1 MRRAVH
7 RSPARQ
13 RGVLSL
19 LFALLL
25 PVLLCVIGMALDL
38 SLLYQQKSR
47 LQNLADAAALAAAR
61 SLDGTAAGVGIAA
74 DQARIVA
81 EQQSYQGSALSWKPA
96 ALTFSASPDT
106 ADAAWVDAAGA
117 AAAPA
122 GLAYAKVD
130 TRELDASLVNTVF
143 LRMAGVARQVSM
155 AGRAVAGR
163 ARAQVTPLA
172 ICAMGA
178 ASSTRIN
185 PGAASTGTGAGAQEL
200 VTYGFRYGVSYNL
213 LKLNAG
219 VNTSTAEY
227 FLVDP
232 FQYAGPAPG
241 PVQQT
246 GDAVLAPFMCSGTV
260 QLPRVTGAALRLR
273 RPAGFTLGEQ
283 LNSRFGVYG
292 AGALACVPATAPPD
306 TNVREFG
313 TASAATWMVP
323 PPAGPSAQPAAAASG
338 QKYNTVADRATGPD
352 DAAKYGPLWTYG
364 PAKQAAGGAAI
375 LRSQW
380 PFLYPVTAGPV
391 PSAPAYTATAP
402 YFRTSGSYFLPPSQP
417 SLAGRRVLTIPLLQC
432 PVAPGADTQAV
443 ALALGR
449 FLMTAQADS
458 DGVYGE
464 FIGVANENDLGGG
477 VELYR

>member
-7 RSPARQ
+7 CSQARQ
-13 RGVLSL
+13 RGVLSM

-61 SLDGTAAGVGIAA
+61 SLDGTAAGVDTAA

-81 EQQSYQGSALSWKPA
+81 EQQSYQGGALSWKPA
-96 ALTFSASPDT
+96 ALRFSATPD
-106 ADAAWVDAAGA
+106 APDAAWLDAAGA

-122 GLAYAKVD
+122 GVAYAKVD
-130 TRELDASLVNTVF
+130 TRELDAGAVGTVF
-143 LRMAGVARQVSM
+143 LRMAGVAGQLTM

-172 ICAMGA
+172 ICAMGG
-178 ASSTRIN
+178 ASTTRIN
-185 PGAASTGTGAGAQEL
+185 PGAASTGVGAGAQEL
-200 VTYGFRYGVSYNL
+200 LTYGFRYGVSYNL
-213 LKLNAG
+213 LKLNAE
-219 VNTSTAEY
+219 VNTTTAEY

-260 QLPRVTGAALRLR
+260 QLPRVTGATLRLR
-273 RPAGFTLGEQ
+273 RPAGFTLSEQ
-283 LNSRFGVYG
+283 LNSRFGMYG
-292 AGALACVPATAPPD
+292 AGALACEPASAPPD

-323 PPAGPSAQPAAAASG
+323 APTGPSAQPAVAAAG
-338 QKYNTVADRATGPD
+338 QKYNTVADRATGPA
-352 DAAKYGPLWTYG
+352 DAAAYGPLWTYG

-391 PSAPAYTATAP
+391 PSAPTYTATAP
-402 YFRTSGSYFLPPSQP
+402 YFRTSGSYFLAPSQP
-417 SLAGRRVLTIPLLQC
+417 ALAGRRVLTIPLLQC
-432 PVAPGADTQAV
+432 PVAPGADTQAP

-449 FLMTAQADS
+449 FLMTAQAS
-458 DGVYGE
+458 PAGVYGE
-464 FIGVANENDLGGG
+464 FIGVADENDLGGS